1 MKVVGYMEGTDPGV
15 LTKLVVEGIETLP
28 LSNGWDNHGKHLTLL
43 NPADNISVVVGNLH
57 KFLRLEDEMIF
68 NAMLATVKAYDITV
82 LFVVPKEL
90 HEKAAKAVK
99 SDDLKYKFV
108 DPADLANMIMAHLK
122 V

>member
-15 LTKLVVEGIETLP
+15 LTKLVVEGVETLP

-57 KFLRLEDEMIF
+57 KFLRLEDETIF
-68 NAMLATVKAYDITV
+68 NAMLATVKAYDIMV

-90 HEKAAKAVK
+90 HEKATKAVL

-108 DPADLANMIMAHLK
+108 DPADLADSIMAHLK
-122 V
+122 G